1 MNSNQRHPP
10 LNGGQSQL
18 LTLFTDKGLKHIDN
32 VKVTFQKPRKAVCT
46 TRCIFLDFI
55 LIFPFSDE
63 RIRVRL
69 SPASA
74 DGSLEAEMSVNHQ
87 PNPHYTS
94 PCSGE
99 RVLGRWVLLEDVAV
113 FAVNPESNT
122 QVGASLK

>member
-1 MNSNQRHPP
+1 M
-10 LNGGQSQL
+10 L
-18 LTLFTDKGLKHIDN
+18 
-32 VKVTFQKPRKAVCT
+32 
-46 TRCIFLDFI
+46 
-55 LIFPFSDE
+55 
-63 RIRVRL
+63 VRL

-122 QVGASLK
+122 QVGASLR